1 MRPRPVSNGMKLLF
15 RYVLEYKKLLIL
27 ALVLATINQGF
38 SLLDPQIFRMMIDR
52 FASHAGDFTAI
63 EFLKGIGLLLG
74 LSVGVSFVSRVAKNF
89 QDYYT
94 NVITQK
100 VGTKLYTSSIAHAFS
115 LPYQV
120 FEDERSGEL
129 LQKFSK
135 ARDDSQKLIT
145 AFINSIFLSVIG
157 IIFVIIYAFTVH
169 WAIGVTYLAIIPVIA
184 TITFTLGKRIKKAQQ
199 KIVNETASLSGSTT
213 ETIRN
218 VELVKSLGL
227 EEQEVNRL
235 NDVSGKILALEL
247 KKVKLVR
254 MLSFIQGTSVN
265 AVRTILLFIM
275 LWLIFKGAMS
285 VGQLFTLFIYSF
297 YIFSPLGE
305 LGNISQLFYETK
317 ASLENIEK
325 FLNMESAKKPEHPII
340 VSKIE
345 NIEFK
350 NVSFNYKGAE
360 HEAVKKVYFDI
371 KNGEVVAFVGPS
383 GSGKTTI
390 IKLLNGLY
398 NPVSGHITVNNVDM
412 NTIDLELFRERIGL
426 VLQETQLFAGTIREN
441 LLFVDQNATDE
452 ECLKALKRAEALAII
467 ERGREGLNTKIGEG
481 GLKLSG
487 GERQRLAIARALLRK
502 PEIII
507 FDEATSALD
516 SITEHAITNTIKSLG
531 GKDNSMIQVLVAHR
545 LSTVV
550 HANRIFVLEN
560 GEIVE
565 SGSHSELLKKQGLY
579 SALWREQGGKV

>member
-1 MRPRPVSNGMKLLF
+1 MKLLF
-15 RYVLEYKKLLIL
+15 RYVSEYKKLLIL
-27 ALVLATINQGF
+27 ALVLTTINQGF

-52 FASHAGDFTAI
+52 YASHAGDFTTG
-63 EFLKGIGLLLG
+63 EFLRGVGILLG
-74 LSVGVSFVSRVAKNF
+74 LSVGVAFVSRVAKNF

-169 WAIGVTYLAIIPVIA
+169 WAVGVTYLAIIPVIA

-360 HEAVKKVYFDI
+360 HEAVKKASFDI

-398 NPVSGHITVNNVDM
+398 NPVSGHIKVNNVDM

-487 GERQRLAIARALLRK
+487 GERQRLAIARALLRN

>member
-1 MRPRPVSNGMKLLF
+1 MKLLF
-15 RYVLEYKKLLIL
+15 RYVSEYKKLLIL

-38 SLLDPQIFRMMIDR
+38 SLLDPQIFRMIIDR
-52 FASHAGDFTAI
+52 FASHAHDLTTG
-63 EFLKGIGLLLG
+63 EFLRGVGILLG
-74 LSVGVSFVSRVAKNF
+74 LSVGVAFVSRVAKNF

-157 IIFVIIYAFTVH
+157 IVFVIIYAFTVH
-169 WAIGVTYLAIIPVIA
+169 WAVGVTYLAIIPVIA

-275 LWLIFKGAMS
+275 LWLIFKGAIS

-297 YIFSPLGE
+297 YIFGPLGE

-325 FLNMESAKKPEHPII
+325 FLNMEGAKKPEHPIV

-360 HEAVKKVYFDI
+360 HEAVKKATFNI

-487 GERQRLAIARALLRK
+487 GERQRLAIARALLRN